1 MRLEVL
7 SVGPAIHSAP
17 QACRKRRRSQRQPAG
32 FFLQTANPDPS
43 AASRYRRV
51 PFASGVR
58 AMLIIVMLEIEQ
70 LRLQVGRG
78 PEKRAVQA
86 FSA

>member
-1 MRLEVL
+1 MSHFVSRRVFQWL
-7 SVGPAIHSAP
+7 SVAKLLNSA
-17 QACRKRRRSQRQPAG
+17 STM
-32 FFLQTANPDPS
+32 LLPS
-43 AASRYRRV
+43 ITTEICSSVICVDTRHRRV

-58 AMLIIVMLEIEQ
+58 AMLIIVMSEIEQ